1 MTTLETGQLQVDMGL
16 SWHCCKD
23 SIHSMISLFQIWN
36 QDRSDQ
42 GFLNCA
48 APLRLGVS
56 ALVFV
61 LICIPKNSMYFIYIG
76 FSVLFLSFLRT
87 MWNIPKF
94 LFLLSKKSIINYVS
108 QNIFYVK
115 IKIKTK
121 LINNPP
127 YNIAASNLNFKENIK
142 KYILC

>member
-42 GFLNCA
+42 GFMNCA

-61 LICIPKNSMYFIYIG
+61 LIRIPKNSMYFIYIG

-87 MWNIPKF
+87 MWKKEKQIVEKTISISKDKIFIGTWKEHLF
-94 LFLLSKKSIINYVS
+94 LFH
-108 QNIFYVK
+108 
-115 IKIKTK
+115 
-121 LINNPP
+121 
-127 YNIAASNLNFKENIK
+127 LNFSLK
-142 KYILC
+142 KILFWNTEALAQVDQLL